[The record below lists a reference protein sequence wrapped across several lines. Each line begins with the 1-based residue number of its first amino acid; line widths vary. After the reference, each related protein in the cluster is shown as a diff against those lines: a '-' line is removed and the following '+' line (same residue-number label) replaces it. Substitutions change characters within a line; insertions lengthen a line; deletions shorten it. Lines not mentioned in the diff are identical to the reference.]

1 MLEMEDVEAEP
12 DQDLLIEALKKDVDV
27 TLLQRNLKLTPQ
39 QRIDQLVEMQRFAAE
54 IGEAGRR
61 ARERR

>member
-54 IGEAGRR
+54 IAEAGRR